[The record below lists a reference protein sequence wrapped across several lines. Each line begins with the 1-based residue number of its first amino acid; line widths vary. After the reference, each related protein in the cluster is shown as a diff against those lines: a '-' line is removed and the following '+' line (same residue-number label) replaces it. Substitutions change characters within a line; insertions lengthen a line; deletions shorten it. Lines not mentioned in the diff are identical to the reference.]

1 MSVRLLLIRHGRS
14 TWNAAGR
21 VQGLAD
27 PPLDDLG
34 IEQANRIAERLKDQ
48 PIAAIYSSPLQRA
61 RSTAEIIGQKFPAIS
76 IVPDDRLKE
85 IDVGVMTGL
94 VWDEIAAQYPDF
106 ASRWHEE
113 GWAAT
118 IEGGETQV
126 AFRERVAAV
135 MHMIVDQ
142 HADQTVAVVA
152 HGGTINAYLSTRLNL
167 SATRRSPFH
176 FGNTSLSVVEINH
189 RSFEI
194 VTLNDAHHLIGLD
207 GEGLI

>member
-21 VQGLAD
+21 VQGIAD

-61 RSTAEIIGQKFPAIS
+61 RLTAEIIGQKFPVLPVAI
-76 IVPDDRLKE
+76 DDRLKE

-94 VWDEIAAQYPDF
+94 VWDEIAAQHPEF

-113 GWAAT
+113 GWAAA
-118 IEGGETQV
+118 IEGGETQA
-126 AFRERVAAV
+126 AFRARVTAAMQV
-135 MHMIVDQ
+135 IVDQ
-142 HADQTVAVVA
+142 HADQSVAVVA

-167 SATRRSPFH
+167 SLTRRSPFH
-176 FGNTSLSVVEINH
+176 FGNTSLSVVEINQ

-194 VTLNDAHHLIGLD
+194 VTLNDAHHLAGMND
-207 GEGLI
+207 VVLI